1 MPEFKH
7 MDKLLEEEI
16 EIQPA
21 SEPSDI
27 IWENRSFSPEQ
38 RTTKRIIMAIIILIA
53 LAVSFSIIFA
63 ASKASLAKK
72 EKYPK
77 INCQEIINNYGTR
90 HDLWEKDAV
99 IEFKQ
104 NKLAEDEDRETNFS
118 GAMQCF
124 CQQEKV
130 NGMPK
135 NQIYEQ
141 KDHEDNVVYSGPI
154 CEQYYND
161 IIWSKIIGQSIAFII
176 IAVNVA
182 LKMLIIN
189 LVYWVGEDT
198 QSEQKSSITKGVFY
212 AQFFN
217 TGFLL
222 LLVNA

>member
-1 MPEFKH
+1 
-7 MDKLLEEEI
+7 
-16 EIQPA
+16 
-21 SEPSDI
+21 
-27 IWENRSFSPEQ
+27 
-38 RTTKRIIMAIIILIA
+38 MAIIILIA

-77 INCQEIINNYGTR
+77 INCAEIINNYGTR

-124 CQQEKV
+124 CQQEKQ

-135 NQIYEQ
+135 NHIYEQ

-198 QSEQKSSITKGVFY
+198 QSE
-212 AQFFN
+212 
-217 TGFLL
+217 
-222 LLVNA
+222 